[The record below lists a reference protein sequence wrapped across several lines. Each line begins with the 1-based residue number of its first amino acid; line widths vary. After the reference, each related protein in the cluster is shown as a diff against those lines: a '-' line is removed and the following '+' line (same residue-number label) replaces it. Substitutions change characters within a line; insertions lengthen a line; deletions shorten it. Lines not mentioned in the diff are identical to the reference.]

1 MFYQLWV
8 FFFFFSLI
16 TTWIF
21 EVDIKNNNLHNE
33 YFILGCIVPKHGK
46 IYNIL
51 ILQLIFIFITTSS
64 LPKHNK
70 LSKNC
75 DSNNNN
81 KSKSFL
87 NGFVEYKSHQTL

>member
-1 MFYQLWV
+1 MGFI
-8 FFFFFSLI
+8 FFPL
-16 TTWIF
+16 IF
-21 EVDIKNNNLHNE
+21 EVDIKNINLHNE
-33 YFILGCIVPKHGK
+33 YFILGCIVPKNDK

-64 LPKHNK
+64 LRKQNK

-81 KSKSFL
+81 NNKSKSFL
-87 NGFVEYKSHQTL
+87 NGFTEYKSHQTL